1 MTMLNLRNFLMGVL
15 IVATAFIM
23 PGCWPGGG
31 SEDSGEML
39 IQTYQVPQGFEARDL
54 HDSVRA
60 ALGSDSETSVGHA
73 TYGPGNTITVI
84 AAAGI
89 QKGISDLLL
98 NMEQNGPGSPAEPPE
113 VSINYWGIVGQ
124 PTGASDDP
132 VQFGSTGLE
141 AQQQLR
147 PVLTEIT
154 RSQGPMKFYL
164 LEHLRLTSIAQGNND
179 NMRGKVMNVEQ
190 RILQPRSAHPIADI
204 DIVLLSNKGRPH
216 SIQSRVKLEDDKMI
230 VLGQA
235 GYNHQQHDILAGID
249 ASENLMLYYIISSEI
264 D

>member
-1 MTMLNLRNFLMGVL
+1 MPNLKIFLVGVL
-15 IVATAFIM
+15 IVSTAFIM
-23 PGCWPGGG
+23 QGCCSGGNP
-31 SEDSGEML
+31 EDPAEMV
-39 IQTYQVPQGFEARDL
+39 IKTYQVPRD
-54 HDSVRA
+54 DAGGAIYSSIRN
-60 ALGSDSETSVGHA
+60 ALGSDGASVGHA
-73 TYGPGNTITVI
+73 TRGPGNTITVV
-84 AAAGI
+84 APASI
-89 QKGISDLLL
+89 QKGIGELLL
-98 NMEQNGPGSPAEPPE
+98 HMEQNGPGSPAEPPA
-113 VSINYWGIVGQ
+113 VSISYWGIVGQ

-249 ASENLMLYYIISSEI
+249 ASENLMLYYVISSEI